1 MCVCVCERVMKINVG
16 GGAGSDSSTL
26 LIFGV
31 LCMLLNSVVVSIV
44 RNLYFGCV
52 FRNGKCNV
60 KTICFSEDR
69 EKDKI
74 INY

>member
-1 MCVCVCERVMKINVG
+1 MKINVG

-26 LIFGV
+26 LIFDV
-31 LCMLLNSVVVSIV
+31 LCVCLLLNSLVVSIV

-60 KTICFSEDR
+60 KTIFFSEDR